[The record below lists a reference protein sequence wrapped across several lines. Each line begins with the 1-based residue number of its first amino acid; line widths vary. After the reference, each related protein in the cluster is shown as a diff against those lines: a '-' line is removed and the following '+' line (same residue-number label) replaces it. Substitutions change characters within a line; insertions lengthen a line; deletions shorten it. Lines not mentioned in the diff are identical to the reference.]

1 MIVML
6 KNVCYT
12 LIISVD
18 ELNDRERVYI
28 VDNAIA
34 LTHNATSSYNNKKVY
49 MKSIHY
55 IVNRECVVKNNNG
68 ENIIELDGLAYP
80 IIEKNNE
87 ILTPGDMVL
96 ISKDNINKGMI
107 RQSDEIIVEKNM
119 AGGATKK

>member
-1 MIVML
+1 MIVIL

-18 ELNDRERVYI
+18 ELNDGERVYI
-28 VDNAIA
+28 VDNAID

-68 ENIIELDGLAYP
+68 EKINNYISGLL
-80 IIEKNNE
+80 EKFDF
-87 ILTPGDMVL
+87 IRLLGDEPL
-96 ISKDNINKGMI
+96 QD
-107 RQSDEIIVEKNM
+107 DEN
-119 AGGATKK
+119 